1 MDAGEPTLSD
11 AARASLMTVVAQIG
25 GAGPLPVVV
34 ISDAYA
40 DWLDNWMYYIE
51 ALGIRRFLV
60 VATDAALAARLAR
73 AGIPAA
79 RCDFAG
85 SALGFWLHRLLIWA
99 FLVDQGIDII
109 QSDVDAIWFKNPIDE
124 YFLESKYDLVWTQG
138 TLHPRSVLAHWGF
151 ILCTGLFWAKAG
163 AGTRAFFA
171 ALRSRAAQ
179 VLATTD
185 QAVINELLYDEGTIW
200 DVAAA
205 KSYQLDWRGRPFT
218 GFEGVLEGRCPAFG
232 LRLAML
238 PYRLFPRSV
247 IPGSGAYVKHLQFRR
262 PPGDNRVPEERVAQ
276 MRDAGCWILD
286 QRPARL

>member
-1 MDAGEPTLSD
+1 MEPEPSTLSD
-11 AARASLMTVVAQIG
+11 VARASLMAAVSRIG
-25 GAGPLPVVV
+25 GVGPLPVVV
-34 ISDAYA
+34 ISDDFAQ
-40 DWLDNWMYYIE
+40 WLDNWMYYME

-60 VATDAALAARLAR
+60 VATDAALERRLAR
-73 AGIPAA
+73 AGITAA

-85 SALGFWLHRLLIWA
+85 SARGFWLHRLLIWDY
-99 FLVDQGIDII
+99 LIDRGVDII

-138 TLHPRSVLAHWGF
+138 TLHPRSVLARWGF

-163 AGTRAFFA
+163 AGTKAFFA

-179 VLATTD
+179 ILATTD
-185 QAVINELLYDEGTIW
+185 QAVINQLLYDEGATW
-200 DVAAA
+200 DVAEAA
-205 KSYQLDWRGRPFT
+205 SYQLDWQGHPFT

-247 IPGSGAYVKHLQFRR
+247 TPGSGAFVKHLQFPR
-262 PPGDNRVPEERVAQ
+262 PAGDDRVPEMRLEQ
-276 MRDAGCWILD
+276 MREAGCWILD
-286 QRPARL
+286 QRPSRL

>member
-99 FLVDQGIDII
+99 FLVDQEIDII

-163 AGTRAFFA
+163 AGTRAFFD

-205 KSYQLDWRGRPFT
+205 QSYQLDWRGQPFT